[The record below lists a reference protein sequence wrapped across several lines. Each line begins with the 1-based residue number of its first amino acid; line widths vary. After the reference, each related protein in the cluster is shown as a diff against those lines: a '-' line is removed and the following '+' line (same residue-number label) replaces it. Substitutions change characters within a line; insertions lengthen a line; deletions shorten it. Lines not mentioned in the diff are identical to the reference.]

1 MELNQWPTVYE
12 TVALPLSYTG
22 NFKYWIFHIDLVLWL
37 KEFMSKIDPE
47 LKKKL
52 LKESQ
57 SPFKGLRRILW
68 IAFSGSAF
76 LGLLIMLS
84 RIASG
89 TELQLNNLL
98 IQLGACLIFP
108 TLLIIDRNED

>member
-1 MELNQWPTVYE
+1 
-12 TVALPLSYTG
+12 
-22 NFKYWIFHIDLVLWL
+22 
-37 KEFMSKIDPE
+37 MSKIDPK

-76 LGLLIMLS
+76 LGLLIMLTK
-84 RIASG
+84 IAEGS
-89 TELQLNNLL
+89 EFQQNNLL
-98 IQLGACLIFP
+98 IQLGACILFP
-108 TLLIIDRNED
+108 TLLFLDRNKN

>member
-1 MELNQWPTVYE
+1 
-12 TVALPLSYTG
+12 
-22 NFKYWIFHIDLVLWL
+22 
-37 KEFMSKIDPE
+37 MSKIDPE

-57 SPFKGLRRILW
+57 NPFKGLRKILW

-84 RIASG
+84 KISS
-89 TELQLNNLL
+89 ESEFQQNNLL
-98 IQLGACLIFP
+98 IQLAACLLFP
-108 TLLIIDRNED
+108 TLLFLDRNKD

>member
-1 MELNQWPTVYE
+1 
-12 TVALPLSYTG
+12 
-22 NFKYWIFHIDLVLWL
+22 
-37 KEFMSKIDPE
+37 MSKIDPD

-52 LKESQ
+52 LKETQ
-57 SPFKGLRRILW
+57 TPFKGLRRILW

-89 TELQLNNLL
+89 SEFQPNNLF
-98 IQLGACLIFP
+98 IQFGACILFP
-108 TLLIIDRNED
+108 TLLFFDRNKN

>member
-1 MELNQWPTVYE
+1 
-12 TVALPLSYTG
+12 
-22 NFKYWIFHIDLVLWL
+22 
-37 KEFMSKIDPE
+37 MSKIDPE

-84 RIASG
+84 EIASG
-89 TELQLNNLL
+89 NELQQNNLL
-98 IQLGACLIFP
+98 IQLGACVIFP
-108 TLLIIDRNED
+108 SLLFLDKNRD

>member
-1 MELNQWPTVYE
+1 
-12 TVALPLSYTG
+12 
-22 NFKYWIFHIDLVLWL
+22 
-37 KEFMSKIDPE
+37 MSKLDPE

-76 LGLLIMLS
+76 LGLLIMLAK
-84 RIASG
+84 IASG
-89 TELQLNNLL
+89 SELQQNNIF
-98 IQLGACLIFP
+98 IQIVACILFS
-108 TLLIIDRNED
+108 TLLIFDRNKD

>member
-1 MELNQWPTVYE
+1 MKLI
-12 TVALPLSYTG
+12 LLFS
-22 NFKYWIFHIDLVLWL
+22 LL
-37 KEFMSKIDPE
+37 MSKIDPE

-76 LGLLIMLS
+76 LGLLIMIS
-84 RIASG
+84 KIASG
-89 TELQLNNLL
+89 GELQQNNIL
-98 IQLGACLIFP
+98 IQFGACILFP
-108 TLLIIDRNED
+108 SLLFFDRDKG

>member
-1 MELNQWPTVYE
+1 
-12 TVALPLSYTG
+12 
-22 NFKYWIFHIDLVLWL
+22 
-37 KEFMSKIDPE
+37 MSKIDPE

-84 RIASG
+84 KIASG
-89 TELQLNNLL
+89 GELQPKNLF
-98 IQLGACLIFP
+98 IQFGACIIFP
-108 TLLIIDRNED
+108 TLLFFDRNKD